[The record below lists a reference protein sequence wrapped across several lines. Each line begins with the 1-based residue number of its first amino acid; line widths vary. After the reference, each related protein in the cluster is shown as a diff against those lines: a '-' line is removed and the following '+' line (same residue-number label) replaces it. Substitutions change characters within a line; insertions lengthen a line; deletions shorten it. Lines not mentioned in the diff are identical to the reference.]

1 MYNSTNKV
9 HYSEL
14 RKELDIMTS
23 CWRCG
28 GRGWID
34 CPECDGTGRS
44 WPEVLDDGVLKDLD
58 PRCYECEGSGK
69 VECPEC
75 GGKGEVEDD

>member
-23 CWRCG
+23 CWRCE

-44 WPEVLDDGVLKDLD
+44 WPEVLDDGVL
-58 PRCYECEGSGK
+58 
-69 VECPEC
+69 
-75 GGKGEVEDD
+75 